1 MSSAL
6 THLRE
11 DYRLASL
18 RRDGVSSDPFTQFR
32 SWFAEAQQA
41 QLKEPNAFIL
51 GTVDP
56 AGQPATR
63 TLLLKVLDER
73 GFTFFT
79 NYESRKGQSLAV
91 NPKASITFLWLDL
104 ERQVHIQGCVEK
116 VSPEESDAYFAVRPY
131 GSRIGAL
138 TSQQSSTVEHREAL
152 EERYAELQLQYP
164 EGSHIP
170 RPANWGGYRVLPD
183 TIEFWQGR
191 TSRLHDRLLYR
202 KSEAGWVIDRLCP

>member
-18 RRDGVSSDPFTQFR
+18 RRDGVSPDPFTQFR
-32 SWFAEAQQA
+32 TWFAEAQHA

-63 TLLLKVLDER
+63 TLLLKALDGR

-79 NYESRKGQSLAV
+79 NYESRKGRSLEA
-91 NPKASITFLWLDL
+91 NAKASLTFLWLDL
-104 ERQVHIQGCVEK
+104 ERQVHVQGLVEK

-131 GSRIGAL
+131 GSRLGAL
-138 TSQQSSTVEHREAL
+138 TSQQSSTIEHREAL

-170 RPANWGGYRVLPD
+170 RPANWGGYRLLPEN
-183 TIEFWQGR
+183 IEFWQGR

-202 KSEAGWVIDRLCP
+202 KAATGWMIDRLCP

>member
-1 MSSAL
+1 MNSAL

-18 RRDGVSSDPFTQFR
+18 RRNEVSTNPFTQFR
-32 SWFAEAQQA
+32 TWFQEAQQA

-51 GTVDP
+51 ATVTP
-56 AGQPATR
+56 GGQPSTR
-63 TLLLKVLDER
+63 TLLLKGLDDR

-79 NYESRKGQSLAV
+79 NYESRKGQALAA

-104 ERQVHIQGCVEK
+104 ERQVHVQGRVEK
-116 VSPEESDAYFAVRPY
+116 VTDEESDAYFALRPY

-138 TSQQSSTVEHREAL
+138 TSQQSSTIEHREAL
-152 EERYAELQLQYP
+152 EARYAELQHQYP

-170 RPANWGGYRVLPD
+170 RPANWGGYRLLPE

-191 TSRLHDRLLYR
+191 SSRLHDRLLYSR
-202 KSEAGWVIDRLCP
+202 KDEGWAIDRLCP